1 MTDKTET
8 KAKGKPAPKAAKPT
22 RRKTTRPSVAILHYS
37 CPPVIGGVEF
47 IIAAHAREFAEA
59 GYKTKLIAGKGG
71 SVHPLVN
78 TVIIPEL
85 ASSGGPV
92 SSTLKRL
99 AQGTVPR
106 DFEETVKQVEKK
118 LSAALRDVDVC
129 MVHNV
134 LTMHFNLVTA
144 AALANLAKRFRRTR
158 IIAWTHD
165 LTFGDPV
172 YDVHQ
177 HRRYPWSL
185 LSQPI
190 EGVDYCAIS
199 GARKHEMHKLFRVP
213 AGRIP
218 VIPDGI
224 DVPTHLGLTKPVA
237 KLFREQKLASV
248 DIVALTPARIM
259 RRKNL
264 GVGMEIVAA
273 LKEKGQTV
281 RWIITGAPDPHNP
294 SSMKYY
300 RMLRSLR
307 SQLKVTKEVVF
318 LFDEFDKP
326 VSNADCR
333 CLYRVSDTLLFP
345 SEREGFGLPVL
356 EAGLAALLIVISDIP
371 VLRELAGQDA
381 VYIRLGDSA
390 DMIANNII
398 GAMKRRPE
406 LRYRK
411 EVISTYAWSVVFRE
425 KILPAILKPRTVWKL
440 R

>member
-1 MTDKTET
+1 MTKKKTET
-8 KAKGKPAPKAAKPT
+8 KKIPDKAVQKP
-22 RRKTTRPSVAILHYS
+22 RKTSRKPSVAILHYS

-59 GYKTKLIAGKGG
+59 GYATKLIVGKGG
-71 SVHPLVN
+71 EIDPRVK
-78 TVIIPEL
+78 TVLIPEL
-85 ASSGGPV
+85 TSSGGPV
-92 SSTLKRL
+92 GSVLKQL
-99 AQGTVPR
+99 AHGTVPR
-106 DFEETVKQVEKK
+106 NFEDIVKRVEKR
-118 LSAALRDVDVC
+118 LATALRDVDVC

-134 LTMHFNLVTA
+134 LTMHFNLITT
-144 AALANLAKRFRRTR
+144 AALANLAKRRIRTR
-158 IIAWTHD
+158 IVAWTHD

-190 EGVDYCAIS
+190 EGIDYCAIS
-199 GARKHEMHKLFRVP
+199 GARRHEMHKLFRVP

-224 DVPTHLGLTKPVA
+224 DVPSLLGLTKPVA
-237 KLFREQKLASV
+237 KMFREQKLASV

-273 LKEKGQTV
+273 LKEKGQSV

-326 VSNADCR
+326 VSNSDCR
-333 CLYRVSDTLLFP
+333 CLYRVADTLLFP

-398 GAMKRRPE
+398 VAMKRRPE

-411 EVISTYAWSVVFRE
+411 EVISNYAWSVVFRD
-425 KILPAILKPRTVWKL
+425 KILPAILKPRTVWKSK
-440 R
+440 